1 MGWKNE
7 VSLTDK
13 FHGLAGEYHQYVF
26 KYERNKKIPATVW
39 VIQQDKNRKLKKQN
53 CNQQTSLIQAILES
67 LFYCFQTQKPC
78 SVRDVSKTGFIMI
91 KK

>member
-1 MGWKNE
+1 MAW
-7 VSLTDK
+7 L
-13 FHGLAGEYHQYVF
+13 EYTINMYSNMKEIR
-26 KYERNKKIPATVW
+26 KYLQLFW